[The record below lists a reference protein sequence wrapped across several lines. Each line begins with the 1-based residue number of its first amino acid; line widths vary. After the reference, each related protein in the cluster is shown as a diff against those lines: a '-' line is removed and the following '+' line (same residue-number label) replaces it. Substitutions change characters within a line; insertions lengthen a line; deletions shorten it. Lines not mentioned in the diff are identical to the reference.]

1 MSLDVET
8 RLAQAG
14 IGTDSCTGAI
24 STPIYQ
30 TATFA
35 HPSLG
40 VSTGYDYSRSGNP
53 TRTALENVVADL
65 ECGVK
70 AFAFSSGMAAINA
83 LLQLF
88 KPGDTILTSEDLY
101 GGTYRLFYDVFE
113 SWGLRF
119 VQVDFSNTAAL
130 AATVKLYSVK
140 AVFIESPTNP
150 LMHITDI
157 KKVCQFSKKNNL
169 ITIVDNTFM
178 TPLCQRPLELGA
190 DVVIHSGT
198 KFLSGH
204 NDTLSG
210 FVVVNNQE
218 LAQRVAFI
226 QNAGGAVLSP
236 FDSWLVLRGLKTL
249 GVRMK
254 TSQYNAGKI
263 AEWLSKNSNVT
274 DVYYPGLKSHE
285 GAAIH
290 ARQSSGAGALIA
302 FRVKNKRL
310 VKSIINSL
318 RVITFAESLGG
329 VETLITYPFTQTHA
343 AIPET
348 IRKKNGITENLL
360 RMSIGIENVTDLL
373 NDLEQAIG

>member
-1 MSLDVET
+1 MSLDIET
-8 RLAQAG
+8 RLVRAG
-14 IGTDSCTGAI
+14 IGTDPRTGSV

-40 VSTGYDYSRSGNP
+40 ASTGYDYTRSGNP
-53 TRTALENVVADL
+53 TRSVLEEVVADL
-65 ECGVK
+65 EGGVK

-119 VQVDFSNTAAL
+119 VQVDFSDTATLTAA
-130 AATVKLYSVK
+130 VKLYSVK

-150 LMHITDI
+150 LIRITDI
-157 KKVCQFSKKNNL
+157 KKVCQFSRKNRL

-178 TPLCQRPLELGA
+178 TPLCQRPLKLGA
-190 DVVIHSGT
+190 NIVIHSGT
-198 KFLSGH
+198 KFLCGH

-210 FVVVNNQE
+210 FVVVNSHE
-218 LAQRVAFI
+218 IAERIAFI
-226 QNAGGAVLSP
+226 QNAAGAVLSP

-249 GVRMK
+249 AVRMK
-254 TSQYNAGKI
+254 TSQQNAGKI
-263 AEWLSKNSNVT
+263 AGWLSKNSKVT

-285 GAAIH
+285 GAALH

-302 FRVKNKRL
+302 FRVKNKQL
-310 VKSIINSL
+310 VKKIINSVK
-318 RVITFAESLGG
+318 VITFAESLGG
-329 VETLITYPFTQTHA
+329 VETLITYPYTQTHA
-343 AIPET
+343 AIPEE
-348 IRKKNGITENLL
+348 IRIKNGVTENLL
-360 RMSIGIENVTDLL
+360 RMSIGIEHVDDLL
-373 NDLEQAIG
+373 NDLKQAIG

>member
-1 MSLDVET
+1 MSLDIET
-8 RLAQAG
+8 RLVRSG
-14 IGTDSCTGAI
+14 IGTDPRTGAI

-40 VSTGYDYSRSGNP
+40 MTSGYDYSRSGNP
-53 TRTALENVVADL
+53 TRTALEQVVADL
-65 ECGVK
+65 EGGVR

-83 LLQLF
+83 FLQLF

-101 GGTYRLFYDVFE
+101 GGTYRLFFDVFE

-119 VQVDFSNTAAL
+119 VQVDFSDNAAL
-130 AATVKLYSVK
+130 GAAVKLYSVK
-140 AVFIESPTNP
+140 AVFVETPTNP
-150 LMHITDI
+150 LMRITDI
-157 KKVCQFSKKNNL
+157 KKVCQFSKKNHL
-169 ITIVDNTFM
+169 LTIVDNTFM

-204 NDTLSG
+204 NDTLCG
-210 FVVVNNQE
+210 FIVVNNQE
-218 LAQRVAFI
+218 LAKRVAFI
-226 QNAGGAVLSP
+226 QNAAGAVLAP
-236 FDSWLVLRGLKTL
+236 FDCWLVLRGLKTL
-249 GVRMK
+249 ALRMK
-254 TSQYNAGKI
+254 ASQQNAYKI
-263 AEWLSKNSNVT
+263 ARWLSGNSNVT

-285 GAAIH
+285 GYAIH

-302 FRVKNKRL
+302 FRVKNKQL
-310 VKSIINSL
+310 VKKIINGV

-360 RMSIGIENVTDLL
+360 RMSIGIEYIDDLL
-373 NDLEQAIG
+373 SDLEKAIG

>member
-8 RLAQAG
+8 RLVRAG
-14 IGTDSCTGAI
+14 IGTDPRTGAL

-40 VSTGYDYSRSGNP
+40 MTSGYDYSRSGNP
-53 TRTALENVVADL
+53 TRTVLEQVVADL
-65 ECGVK
+65 EGGVR

-83 LLQLF
+83 FLQLF

-101 GGTYRLFYDVFE
+101 GGTYRLFFDVFE

-119 VQVDFSNTAAL
+119 VQVDFSDSAAL
-130 AATVKLYSVK
+130 GAAVKLYSAK
-140 AVFIESPTNP
+140 AVFVETPTNP
-150 LMHITDI
+150 LMRITDI
-157 KKVCQFSKKNNL
+157 KKVCQFSKKNHL
-169 ITIVDNTFM
+169 LTIVDNTFM

-204 NDTLSG
+204 NDTLCG
-210 FVVVNNQE
+210 FIVVNNQD

-226 QNAGGAVLSP
+226 QNAAGAVLAP

-249 GVRMK
+249 ALRMK
-254 TSQYNAGKI
+254 ASQQNAYKI
-263 AEWLSKNSNVT
+263 ARWLSGNSNVT

-285 GAAIH
+285 GYAIH

-302 FRVKNKRL
+302 FRVKNKQL
-310 VKSIINSL
+310 VKKIINGV

-329 VETLITYPFTQTHA
+329 VETLITYPYTQTHA
-343 AIPET
+343 AIPEA

-360 RMSIGIENVTDLL
+360 RMSIGIEYIDDLL
-373 NDLEQAIG
+373 SDLEKAIG